1 MINIYP
7 YHCIYNPISKTL
19 IIFFISILLKSCGV
33 SYLIKEIDK
42 VIAKDCK
49 ANEQWDSQTR
59 TCKASEQWDS
69 QPQSCKAN

>member
-1 MINIYP
+1 M
-7 YHCIYNPISKTL
+7 
-19 IIFFISILLKSCGV
+19 
-33 SYLIKEIDK
+33 IKEIDK